1 MAKPRTKTTTPSKT
15 RKATTP
21 ASDGTISRRRLLQS
35 VITAS
40 VATTAAAA
48 LPDSAAPRLAPGP
61 PTATTAGDARTG
73 LTREQREQ
81 LTRVLNRLVPADG
94 DMPGAGDIGV
104 GQFIDDLLVEA
115 PHLRRSILDVLAA
128 VPPPGA
134 EAAAALY
141 DQLRRIEQE
150 QPASFN
156 LLLHATST
164 GYYNHPQ
171 VLDAIGWV
179 PPDAQV
185 ARPEPADTTLLDA
198 VRRRG
203 PIYRNV

>member
-1 MAKPRTKTTTPSKT
+1 MAKPRKKTTTPSKT

-21 ASDGTISRRRLLQS
+21 ARDGTISRRRLLQS
-35 VITAS
+35 VIAS
-40 VATTAAAA
+40 AATTAASA
-48 LPDSAAPRLAPGP
+48 LPASAAPRSAPGP

-134 EAAAALY
+134 EATAAL
-141 DQLRRIEQE
+141 DDRLRRIEQE

-164 GYYNHPQ
+164 GYYNDPQ